1 MGINQS
7 SMPTSLDLRLQA
19 REALKLQSQ
28 CEREEVNEKEK
39 VKRSLEKG
47 NMEAA
52 RIHAGNAI
60 RKHNEALRYLQYHS
74 KLEILRS
81 QVESAERTNALNEQL
96 KEALPRLSKMTK
108 YKSNGNTNLM
118 QELEK
123 IFDDLDV
130 SEAYG
135 DMTMNSV
142 NAHLA
147 PQNEVDNLISKV
159 ADEYALDI
167 GDMLNASRVIG
178 SSLSNRNIGRLTQ

>member
-1 MGINQS
+1 MLAIIQTRDHWLITKTKRISHNHKY
-7 SMPTSLDLRLQA
+7 TN
-19 REALKLQSQ
+19 SQ
-28 CEREEVNEKEK
+28 
-39 VKRSLEKG
+39 
-47 NMEAA
+47 
-52 RIHAGNAI
+52 
-60 RKHNEALRYLQYHS
+60 
-74 KLEILRS
+74 
-81 QVESAERTNALNEQL
+81 LNEQL

-108 YKSNGNTNLM
+108 YKSNGNTNPM